1 MEVENT
7 KNEENND
14 VKIEV
19 IEDGDTQIEVVD
31 DSPPKPSKY
40 KKMEETPEDA
50 NDDELSQYGEKVRK
64 RIQHFQKG
72 YHEARREADTALK
85 EREAA
90 ILAAQKVLEE
100 NKKLKGSLNENQNSL
115 LEQAKRVVAVELEST
130 RKKYKEA
137 HESGEADKMI
147 EANEE
152 LAAAKV
158 KFDRVTNYKPTTL
171 QEDESVVQ
179 LPELR
184 PIVPRDEKAESWR
197 EENPWFGVDDEM
209 TSLAL
214 AYHKKLISEGANPK
228 SEEYYEKINARMR
241 KRFPENFEPTESD
254 DDEVEE
260 KPTKES
266 RPKTN
271 ANVVAP
277 ATRSSA
283 PKKVRL
289 TQSQLNIAK
298 RLGVPIELYARKVAE
313 QEMRK

>member
-1 MEVENT
+1 MEAENT

-14 VKIEV
+14 VKIE
-19 IEDGDTQIEVVD
+19 IIDDGDTQVEVID
-31 DSPPKPSKY
+31 DTPKKPPKY
-40 KKMEETPEDA
+40 TEMEDKPKDA
-50 NDDELSQYGEKVRK
+50 NEDELSQYGEKVRK

-72 YHEARREADTALK
+72 YHEARREAEVAYK

-115 LEQAKRVVAVELEST
+115 LEQAKRVVAVELDNT
-130 RKKYKEA
+130 RKKYRDA

-158 KFDRVTNYKPTTL
+158 KFDRVNNYKPTAL

-179 LPELR
+179 LPELK
-184 PIVPRDEKAESWR
+184 PIVPRDEKAETWR
-197 EENPWFGVDDEM
+197 ADNPWFGTDDEM

-214 AYHKKLISEGANPK
+214 AYHKKIVSEGEDPT
-228 SEEYYEKINARMR
+228 SDEYYEKINARMR